1 MLTFDEENHLYCF
14 EGKPVQSV
22 TQILKSAGLIDDQWF
37 TEAARRRGQYVHEAA
52 QYLDEEDLNWE
63 NVDPILQ
70 PYLRAYEKFKAETGF
85 IPILIEKRLY
95 NPTYQYAGTLDR
107 TGVFK
112 TRQEVLIDIKSG
124 SVAPWAALQLAG
136 YNECLPKKLP
146 RFALQL
152 NNDGTYKLY
161 SFKDPMD
168 HQIFLSV
175 LAVVRWRQHHG
186 GLKHGNN
193 PGA

>member
-95 NPTYQYAGTLDR
+95 NPTY
-107 TGVFK
+107 
-112 TRQEVLIDIKSG
+112 
-124 SVAPWAALQLAG
+124 
-136 YNECLPKKLP
+136 
-146 RFALQL
+146 
-152 NNDGTYKLY
+152 
-161 SFKDPMD
+161 
-168 HQIFLSV
+168 
-175 LAVVRWRQHHG
+175 
-186 GLKHGNN
+186 
-193 PGA
+193 